1 MSATMK
7 ITVIGRGRVG
17 GGLADRWQAAGHTVG
32 RLGREG
38 GDASEADAVLV
49 AVPSDRI
56 AEALGKVSGIAGT
69 VAIDATNAFDGRDE
83 AHESLAHEVKSI
95 LGGPV
100 AKAFNL
106 VHTSLYDRVDEQ
118 RLRPSVIYAADDGAR
133 EVTEQLI
140 RDAGFDPVLAGGLE
154 QARALEDAVGLFGAI
169 RRAGGG
175 PYFHRFARPEAQR
188 RAYWVNTFR
197 SVRDPQRL
205 AEYAE
210 LAGPVMRQFGG
221 RFLARGQPA
230 AAFEAG
236 LMERTVVIEFES
248 VDRAVAA
255 YDSPGYREAL
265 RVLGDAAE
273 RDIRIVEAVR

>member
-1 MSATMK
+1 MNATMK
-7 ITVIGRGRVG
+7 ITVVGRGRVG
-17 GGLADRWQAAGHTVG
+17 GGLADRWEAAGHTVG
-32 RLGREG
+32 RIGREG
-38 GDASEADAVLV
+38 GDASEADALLV

-56 AEALGKVSGIAGT
+56 ADALGNVSGIASK

-83 AHESLAHEVKSI
+83 TRESLAHEVKSI
-95 LGGPV
+95 VGGPV

-106 VHTSLYDRVDEQ
+106 LHTSLYDKVDEQ
-118 RLRPSVIYAADDGAR
+118 RVRPSVIYAADDGAC
-133 EVTEQLI
+133 EVTERLI
-140 RDAGFDPVLAGGLE
+140 RDAGLDPVRAGGLD

-175 PYFHRFARPEAQR
+175 PFFHSFARPEAQR

-205 AEYAE
+205 ADYAE
-210 LAGPVMRQFGG
+210 LAGPVMREHGG
-221 RFLARGQPA
+221 RFLARGRPA
-230 AAFEAG
+230 RVFEAG

-248 VDRAVAA
+248 VERAVAA
-255 YDSPGYREAL
+255 YDSAAYREAL

-273 RDIRIVEAVR
+273 RDIRIVEAAG